1 MEVPR
6 WVPATRVLQRKHAP
20 RAAVQQTH
28 GRTKI
33 SGLMRAIASCCRWAG
48 RGVGL
53 FTFSQGHY
61 LYPDTT
67 QHSLLFLLTHCQ
79 NVVAGGAPP
88 YAGGLDDCCLA
99 GLCLATPA
107 LLAYCGSRD
116 AGELAART
124 LLQLTH
130 KSEDMA
136 RQALLWGDLLAAI
149 LAAAARG
156 TGGDALDSIESAL
169 VAATAAFSD
178 GRVDLEEA
186 VAAFPCSA
194 SFEDGAEDEADAAM
208 HAADIGA
215 FHGARARFS
224 LR

>member
-1 MEVPR
+1 M
-6 WVPATRVLQRKHAP
+6 LAP
-20 RAAVQQTH
+20 RAAVQKTH
-28 GRTKI
+28 GRMKI
-33 SGLMRAIASCCRWAG
+33 SGSMRAIVSCCRLI
-48 RGVGL
+48 RVVQGVGL
-53 FTFSQGHY
+53 FSTLPGY
-61 LYPDTT
+61 L
-67 QHSLLFLLTHCQ
+67 SAHCQ

-116 AGELAART
+116 AGELAARA
-124 LLQLTH
+124 LLQFTH

-136 RQALLWGDLLAAI
+136 RQALLWGDLLAVI
-149 LAAAARG
+149 LAAAVRG
-156 TGGDALDSIESAL
+156 TGCDALDTIESAL

-194 SFEDGAEDEADAAM
+194 SFEDGAEDEAEAAM
-208 HAADIGA
+208 HAADIDA